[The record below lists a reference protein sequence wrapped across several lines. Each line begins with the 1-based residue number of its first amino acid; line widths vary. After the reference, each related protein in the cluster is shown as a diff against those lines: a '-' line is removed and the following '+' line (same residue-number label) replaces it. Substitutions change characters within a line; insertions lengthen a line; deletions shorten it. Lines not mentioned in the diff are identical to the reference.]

1 MDNSY
6 FFEHLDANT
15 ESNPRIHSI
24 IRDLKK
30 LSQEEKKQVYV
41 INKPVGERKY
51 KYAYKD
57 AVVIL
62 IPKVKLLV
70 INVGNDTDAFEDFS
84 ADFIEDLGIISD
96 KYNYNN
102 FLGRP
107 RKWRDKLVKK
117 VDFQTTDD

>member
-62 IPKVKLLV
+62 IRQCVNRKMR
-70 INVGNDTDAFEDFS
+70 
-84 ADFIEDLGIISD
+84 IS
-96 KYNYNN
+96 
-102 FLGRP
+102 
-107 RKWRDKLVKK
+107 
-117 VDFQTTDD
+117 